1 MKSKKEFA
9 IKHPRFKKKTYLKKK
24 NPFEN
29 TKYFNFFE
37 NYAKERY
44 TLIKTF
50 CLCGIQS
57 DITLSEIDRHLVSFE
72 VVICMNCG
80 LIRAESYMKN
90 EDVIDFYSKHYRDI
104 TSNITRN
111 DIDKLWYEQVEDSK
125 VQFKLIEKFKT
136 ENLINS
142 LIIDVGGGVGG
153 ALSHFDESNDRVLLD
168 YSEQHLNYAT
178 SKNIRAIKGGLESFE
193 QKADVVILSH
203 VIEHWNDFQ
212 EQIKSLV
219 KIQKIRKTLNY
230 IEFPGVDSL
239 KEGRRGGDLL
249 GDIHI
254 PHFYY
259 FSMCVFENLMNRNG
273 FEKIYMDSEIRA
285 VFIFTGIR

>member
-1 MKSKKEFA
+1 M
-9 IKHPRFKKKTYLKKK
+9 P
-24 NPFEN
+24 
-29 TKYFNFFE
+29 
-37 NYAKERY
+37 
-44 TLIKTF
+44 
-50 CLCGIQS
+50 
-57 DITLSEIDRHLVSFE
+57 
-72 VVICMNCG
+72 
-80 LIRAESYMKN
+80 
-90 EDVIDFYSKHYRDI
+90 I

-111 DIDKLWYEQVEDSK
+111 DIDKLWYGQVEDSK

-178 SKNIRAIKGGLESFE
+178 SMNIRAIKGGLESFE

-285 VFIFTGIR
+285 VFIYTGIRSDVVNHYETVVKDLRKAEITRRRIILRNLLLPESIKPFLRLSRDYLYKKYQKKGSF